1 MAGML
6 PGARRSTPGSLI
18 ERWMSKLQQHP
29 DSFDCGVRVLA
40 GTVAGEGARWQ
51 YRRSGADPLIVDH
64 VVHLN
69 HGTRVALRLIVDVGA
84 DAPDDGVRAGHTSLR
99 ATDRDS
105 GARLQISVNP
115 GELWRF
121 GIKA

>member
-6 PGARRSTPGSLI
+6 PNARRSTPGSFI
-18 ERWMSKLQQHP
+18 DRFMSRLQQHP
-29 DSFDCGVRVLA
+29 DSFDCGIRVLA
-40 GTVAGEGARWQ
+40 GSVAGEGPRWQ

-69 HGTRVALRLIVDVGA
+69 HGTKVPLRLIVDTGA
-84 DAPDDGVRAGHTSLR
+84 DAPDDGVRAGHTSFC

-105 GARLQISVNP
+105 GARLQVSVNA